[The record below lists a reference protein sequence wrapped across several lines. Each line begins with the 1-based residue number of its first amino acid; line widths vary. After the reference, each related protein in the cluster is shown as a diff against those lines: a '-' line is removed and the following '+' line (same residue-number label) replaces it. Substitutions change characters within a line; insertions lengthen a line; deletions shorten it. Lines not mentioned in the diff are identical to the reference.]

1 MSLIDR
7 QGRLLGKVN
16 ILDLGAGLVILL
28 VLIGIFIVPGPT
40 GSVAQIANNQPIEVD
55 LLVRGLAVNNIDQLF
70 ADFKQKPKA
79 NVIIRSAP
87 AGTVTIQTARELE
100 RTIGVPQPDGTVKAL
115 RDPRPEVAIIR
126 DLIISVVGEGQVTN
140 EGVVLSKQKVSIGT
154 SIELNGPGYNFNGTV
169 IEVRS

>member
-1 MSLIDR
+1 
-7 QGRLLGKVN
+7 
-16 ILDLGAGLVILL
+16 
-28 VLIGIFIVPGPT
+28 
-40 GSVAQIANNQPIEVD
+40 
-55 LLVRGLAVNNIDQLF
+55 VRGLAVNNIDQLF
-70 ADFKQKPKA
+70 ADFKQQPKA
-79 NVIIRSAP
+79 DVIIRSAP